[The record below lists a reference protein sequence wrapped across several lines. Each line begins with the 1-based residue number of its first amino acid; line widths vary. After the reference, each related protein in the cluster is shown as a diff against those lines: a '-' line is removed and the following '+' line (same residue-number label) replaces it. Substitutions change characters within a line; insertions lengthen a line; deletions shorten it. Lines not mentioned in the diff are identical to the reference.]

1 MGLKHSLRG
10 ESTPRPSARPVARQA
25 LAVAVALAV
34 ALAVTETICGSSS
47 ARKRLSK

>member
-10 ESTPRPSARPVARQA
+10 ESTPRPSARPVARK
-25 LAVAVALAV
+25 AVAVAL

-47 ARKRLSK
+47 ERERLSK